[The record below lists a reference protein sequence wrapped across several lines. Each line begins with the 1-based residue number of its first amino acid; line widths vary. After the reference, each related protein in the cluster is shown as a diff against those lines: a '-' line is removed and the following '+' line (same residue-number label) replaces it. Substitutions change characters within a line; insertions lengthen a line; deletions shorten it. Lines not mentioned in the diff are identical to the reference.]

1 MFPSAVI
8 RKAKHGLR
16 KPFKHEIKSTQ
27 EQLRKKKTLKL
38 INLKQIIYKSNTL
51 KWNEYY
57 KKDGLKA
64 HLTRGYYYNWFSTV
78 MLYLYHR
85 KICFEQL

>member
-16 KPFKHEIKSTQ
+16 KPFKHEIKSIQ
-27 EQLRKKKTLKL
+27 EQLRKTALKL

-51 KWNEYY
+51 KWNKYY
-57 KKDGLKA
+57 KKDGLKP
-64 HLTRGYYYNWFSTV
+64 HLTTGFYYNWYSTV
-78 MLYLYHR
+78 KLYLYHR
-85 KICFEQL
+85 KIFFEQF